1 MKPEEVFI
9 LDSSAVL
16 ALFRGGEPGQK
27 VEVILQKGGRHGV
40 ELYLSAVDWG
50 KCYSILLLQQENPR
64 QIKEFLEKVESSA
77 LNIVAVNKK
86 ISAEAAL
93 LAEEYRVPYEKA
105 FAPALGTITDG
116 KVVTADPELQAVE
129 EAVDLLWL

>member
-9 LDSSAVL
+9 LDSSALL

-27 VEVILQKGGRHGV
+27 VELILQKGGRHGV

-50 KCYSILLLQQENPR
+50 KCYSALLQQENPR
-64 QIKEFLEKVESSA
+64 QVKEFLEKVENSA
-77 LNIVAVNKK
+77 LSIVAVNKK

-105 FAPALGTITDG
+105 FAPSLGTITDG

-129 EAVDLLWL
+129 EAVDVLWL

>member
-9 LDSSAVL
+9 LDSSALL

-27 VEVILQKGGRHGV
+27 VELILQKGGRHGV

-50 KCYSILLLQQENPR
+50 KCYSALLQQEKPR
-64 QIKEFLEKVESSA
+64 QVKEFLEKVENSA
-77 LNIVAVNKK
+77 LSIVAVNKK

-93 LAEEYRVPYEKA
+93 LVEEYRVPYEKA
-105 FAPALGTITDG
+105 FAPALGVITDG
-116 KVVTADPELQAVE
+116 IVVTADPVLHGVE
-129 EAVDLLWL
+129 EAVDIFWL